1 MAIFVSPTL
10 IILATNHSELS
21 NLDYASS
28 GHEGFA
34 PSVSPVVTG
43 QAQTPPI
50 TLSNVGGVVSWDLD
64 DGAVARL
71 SLGAD
76 VSEFVISNVRAGGF
90 YQLIIEHADGVAHSI
105 SWPASIKWSG
115 GVELVVSAVSGSV
128 DVVSMMAVAANG
140 DLFAVPAA
148 NFQ

>member
-1 MAIFVSPTL
+1 MPIYVSPTL
-10 IILATNHSELS
+10 VIQATNHPDLD
-21 NLDYASS
+21 NLDYASA
-28 GHEGFA
+28 GHTGFA

-43 QAQTPPI
+43 QAQSPPI

-64 DGAVARL
+64 LGAVARL

-76 VSEFVISNVRAGGF
+76 VTEFNISNVKAGGF
-90 YQLIIEHADGVAHSI
+90 YQLILEHADGVAHSI
-105 SWPASIKWSG
+105 IWPVNVKWSG
-115 GVELVVSAVSGSV
+115 GVELVIAAVDGAV
-128 DVVSMMAVAANG
+128 DVVSMMAVAADG